1 MIVPSILL
9 SNVLSPRLSVEFVVG
24 FRVVGLAVGLCVG
37 AIVRD
42 LEGSNVVGVVEGK
55 KVGWFVGE

>member
-1 MIVPSILL
+1 M
-9 SNVLSPRLSVEFVVG
+9 G

-42 LEGSNVVGVVEGK
+42 LEGSNVVGVMEGE